1 MADENTNNEVSNQ
14 ELEFTGNTVTLTET
28 VNYTE
33 SERKD
38 NAMIL
43 AEKMTQLENLKE
55 EYNQLIID
63 NNNAIREMRADIE
76 ELEQEISDIRDGV
89 VTGTAEVTNEYD
101 EYETETQ
108 RMLIPKNEVPSIAIA
123 KQVINKTE
131 DEILQFRINHNLV
144 INNDQLQQNIDEL
157 NGGININPVN
167 PINIDNPINPINT
180 GNLNLNGGLN
190 SGGINT
196 SGLNNIVHQ
205 TNDGTDDPVDEP
217 SVEPEPEV
225 EPEVADNPEA

>member
-101 EYETETQ
+101 EYETETHFA
-108 RMLIPKNEVPSIAIA
+108 RNESENEIHVYLAETNSLYQDRIIGKA
-123 KQVINKTE
+123 VINLAEK
-131 DEILQFRINHNLV
+131 D
-144 INNDQLQQNIDEL
+144 
-157 NGGININPVN
+157 
-167 PINIDNPINPINT
+167 
-180 GNLNLNGGLN
+180 
-190 SGGINT
+190 
-196 SGLNNIVHQ
+196 
-205 TNDGTDDPVDEP
+205 
-217 SVEPEPEV
+217 
-225 EPEVADNPEA
+225 